1 MVMGRHGHATA
12 QMADDEPSLLVG
24 LAQLAGRLAAHG
36 LLVQGVELAQ
46 PPELRKAG
54 DMGHLRHLV
63 HAHRVHEKGRD
74 TDQITNAPG
83 QICPQIGGMLAVG
96 SLLHILHHPVADG
109 VGAGG
114 DRAVQAA
121 TAAHGIEILQ
131 AEAPLRPRLQHSP
144 LAELRLID
152 DPVEALQLLSRVD
165 DALFQ
170 KLPFLLKHRHLGG
183 GGAGIDDQY
192 LHPFPL
198 SR

>member
-1 MVMGRHGHATA
+1 
-12 QMADDEPSLLVG
+12 
-24 LAQLAGRLAAHG
+24 
-36 LLVQGVELAQ
+36 
-46 PPELRKAG
+46 
-54 DMGHLRHLV
+54 
-63 HAHRVHEKGRD
+63 
-74 TDQITNAPG
+74 
-83 QICPQIGGMLAVG
+83 MLAVG
-96 SLLHILHHPVADG
+96 GLLHILHHPVTDG

-121 TAAHGIEILQ
+121 TATHGIEILQ
-131 AEAPLRPRLQHSP
+131 AEAALRHRLQHSP

-170 KLPFLLKHRHLGG
+170 KLPFLLKHRYLGG
-183 GGAGIDDQY
+183 GSAGIDDQY